1 MSYYHPRYGYRKKKS
16 TFHRFIIYSLAIL
29 IIAVLGVGYFL
40 NQILNKSNVWVKD
53 GEKISII
60 IPTGSTFGNVKSILY
75 QNGLI
80 IHRNNFEWLAYKKKY
95 DSNVKAGKYLI
106 TNGMSNNE
114 LINHLRS
121 GNQQPV
127 KLIFNNIRDIKQLS
141 KRVSEQIEPDSISI
155 MRLLNDSIF
164 ISDLGFNANT
174 IPTLFI
180 PNTYEVFWNVS
191 PQDFINRMLREY
203 NNFWN
208 SERKAQAKLLNMSI
222 PEVIILASIL
232 ERETQKND
240 EKETISGVYL
250 NRLRRGWLLQ
260 ADPTL
265 IYALGDFSIKRVLNI
280 HKEIDSPYN
289 TYKYGGLP
297 PGPICIP
304 AISSIDAVLKYEQHD
319 YMYFCARDDFSGY
332 HVFAKTNRQ
341 HNRNAEKYRD
351 ALNKLRIWK

>member
-1 MSYYHPRYGYRKKKS
+1 MPFYHSKYGYRKKKS
-16 TFHRFIIYSLAIL
+16 KIHRFIIYSLVIL
-29 IIAVLGVGYFL
+29 IIAAFSVAYLLF
-40 NQILNKSNVWVKD
+40 QILNKSNVWVKD
-53 GEKISII
+53 GENTPII
-60 IPTGSTFGNVKSILY
+60 IPTGSNFDDIKLILY

-80 IHRNNFEWLAYKKKY
+80 IHRNNFEWLARKKKY

-106 TNGMSNNE
+106 TNGMSNSE

-127 KLIFNNIRDIKQLS
+127 KLIFNNIRDIEQLS
-141 KRVSEQIEPDSISI
+141 KRVSEQIEPDSSSI
-155 MRLLNDSIF
+155 IRLLNDSIF
-164 ISDLGFNANT
+164 ITDLGFNANT

-180 PNTYEVFWNVS
+180 PNTYEVFWNVG

-208 SERKAQAKLLNMSI
+208 SERKAQAELLKMSI
-222 PEVIILASIL
+222 QEVVVLASIL
-232 ERETQKND
+232 EQETQKND
-240 EKETISGVYL
+240 EKNMIASVYL
-250 NRLRRGWLLQ
+250 NRLREGWLLQ

-265 IYALGDFSIKRVLNI
+265 VYALGDFSIKRVLNA

-289 TYKYGGLP
+289 TYKYRGLP

-304 AISSIDAVLKYEQHD
+304 SISSIDAVLINEQHD
-319 YMYFCARDDFSGY
+319 YMYFCARDDLSGY

-341 HNRNAEKYRD
+341 HNRNAEKYRN

>member
-1 MSYYHPRYGYRKKKS
+1 MPYYHSKYGYNKKKS
-16 TFHRFIIYSLAIL
+16 KLHRFIIYALVIL
-29 IIAVLGVGYFL
+29 IIAALSVGYFL
-40 NQILNKSNVWVKD
+40 YQILNKSNVWVKD
-53 GEKISII
+53 GENTSIL
-60 IPTGSTFGNVKSILY
+60 IPTSSTFDDVKSILY

-80 IHRNNFEWLAYKKKY
+80 IHRNNFEWLAHKKKY

-127 KLIFNNIRDIKQLS
+127 KLIFNNIRDIEQLS

-155 MRLLNDSIF
+155 INLLNDSIF
-164 ISDLGFNANT
+164 ISELGFDTNT

-191 PQDFINRMLREY
+191 PHDFINRMQREY

-208 SERKAQAKLLNMSI
+208 SERKAQAELLKMSI
-222 PEVIILASIL
+222 PEIIILASIL
-232 ERETQKND
+232 ERESQKND
-240 EKETISGVYL
+240 EKNTIAGVYL

-304 AISSIDAVLKYEQHD
+304 SISSIEAVLDNEEHD
-319 YMYFCARDDFSGY
+319 YMYFCARDDLSGY

-341 HNRNAEKYRD
+341 HNRNAEKYRN